1 VTLTLSIWA
10 AVLSTVL
17 AAIKIWEVWSARQR
31 ISIGYGVDYTGE
43 TGSSIVIAN
52 PSSKPLLITY
62 WILLLEERSGLRWHS
77 VDGRTLNAGS
87 YYMTIGA
94 HDHHVLHFRGE
105 ERFTWI
111 PDDKGRDRVV
121 LELSV
126 AGRSKPLRL
135 LVYRTNFTPSPA

>member
-1 VTLTLSIWA
+1 VTLLLSIWA

-17 AAIKIWEVWSARQR
+17 AGIKIWEMWSSRQR
-31 ISIGYGVDYTGE
+31 ISVGYQVDFDGA
-43 TGSSIVIAN
+43 TGSSIVIEN
-52 PSSKPLLITY
+52 PSAKPLLITY
-62 WILLLEERSGLRWHS
+62 WILLLEQRSGLRWHA

-94 HDHHVLHFRGE
+94 HDHHVLHFLGKE
-105 ERFTWI
+105 SFNWMPSAKGKERVI
-111 PDDKGRDRVV
+111 

-135 LVYRTNFTPSPA
+135 LVYRTDYRPSS